1 MRISDWSSDVCSSDL
16 LCPPVMAQQNE
27 APATAVSEED
37 GSDPGDIVVMA
48 RKREERLQ
56 DVPLSIAAI
65 SGDTVANERL
75 FRISDYAGK
84 IPNFSALKQNT
95 RTSGL
100 YIRGVGGNANNDGAE
115 PGVGLI
121 RSEEH
126 TSEIQ
131 SLRRTSYD
139 VFCMKNKQT

>member
-1 MRISDWSSDVCSSDL
+1 
-16 LCPPVMAQQNE
+16 
-27 APATAVSEED
+27 
-37 GSDPGDIVVMA
+37 MA

-56 DVPLSIAAI
+56 DVPLSISAI

-84 IPNFSALKQNT
+84 IPNFFALQQNT

-121 RSEEH
+121 VANVFFTHVRSSWLDFVDLDHRADEH
-126 TSEIQ
+126 TYQLQAIIRNQ
-131 SLRRTSYD
+131 
-139 VFCMKNKQT
+139 

>member
-1 MRISDWSSDVCSSDL
+1 
-16 LCPPVMAQQNE
+16 
-27 APATAVSEED
+27 
-37 GSDPGDIVVMA
+37 MA

-56 DVPLSIAAI
+56 DVPLSISAI

-84 IPNFSALKQNT
+84 IPNFSALQQNT

-121 RSEEH
+121 VDNVFITHNIPVIEFLAHEVAVMYLGRIVERGRVDSEE
-126 TSEIQ
+126 
-131 SLRRTSYD
+131 RRVVKACVSSRRPRG
-139 VFCMKNKQT
+139 

>member
-1 MRISDWSSDVCSSDL
+1 MD
-16 LCPPVMAQQNE
+16 QQNE

-37 GSDPGDIVVMA
+37 GSAPGDIVVMA

-56 DVPLSIAAI
+56 DVPLSISAI

-84 IPNFSALKQNT
+84 IPNFSALQQNT

-100 YIRGVGGNANNDGAE
+100 YIRGVG
-115 PGVGLI
+115 

-131 SLRRTSYD
+131 SLMRLSYD
-139 VFCMKNKQT
+139 VFCFKIN

>member
-1 MRISDWSSDVCSSDL
+1 
-16 LCPPVMAQQNE
+16 
-27 APATAVSEED
+27 
-37 GSDPGDIVVMA
+37 MA

-56 DVPLSIAAI
+56 DVPLSISAI

-84 IPNFSALKQNT
+84 IPNFSALQQNT

-100 YIRGVGGNANNDGAE
+100 YIRGVGGNDNNDGAE

-121 RSEEH
+121 FD
-126 TSEIQ
+126 T
-131 SLRRTSYD
+131 
-139 VFCMKNKQT
+139 VFFTHVGLTWRPYFYHLLFLLVRGPQCPRLGKTTNI